1 MRRMLCA
8 GLIWRME
15 LRRQSA
21 VEPVVG
27 ASEPDLVEFLDHGYP
42 LLVFAAVDS
51 ANLTRGG
58 PLMRLEAARQGQVEF
73 SSPAAQ
79 QTHLKAGVY
88 YLTRRDGGFV
98 RYVYGEA
105 GVRPSP
111 RWQMSM
117 SPTVVREVDS
127 RQYVTTLD
135 GGTAATFG
143 GRYIFARVDRSTF
156 SAQFLLNYTFKPDLN
171 VDVYAEPFA
180 ASGAYGPTG
189 ELIAAQT
196 NQLRPFDVPGTRDFN
211 ARSFR
216 SNVVLRNGNPAAC
229 YSWSGSRIAPRQS
242 LSGRALR
249 LATC

>member
-1 MRRMLCA
+1 
-8 GLIWRME
+8 
-15 LRRQSA
+15 
-21 VEPVVG
+21 
-27 ASEPDLVEFLDHGYP
+27 
-42 LLVFAAVDS
+42 
-51 ANLTRGG
+51 
-58 PLMRLEAARQGQVEF
+58 
-73 SSPAAQ
+73 
-79 QTHLKAGVY
+79 VY

-156 SAQFLLNYTFKPDLN
+156 SAQFRLNYTFKPDLN